1 MTETIELY
9 TVNDIAKSLNMTIQT
24 VRDYIKRGDLI
35 ASKIGR
41 QYIVT
46 SENYRAF
53 IEAHQI

>member
-1 MTETIELY
+1 MTDTIELY

-24 VRDYIKRGDLI
+24 VCDYIKRGDLI

-41 QYIVT
+41 RYIIT

>member
-1 MTETIELY
+1 MNDTIELY

-41 QYIVT
+41 RYIIT

>member
-1 MTETIELY
+1 MTDTIELY

-41 QYIVT
+41 RYIVT

>member
-1 MTETIELY
+1 MTDTIELY

>member
-1 MTETIELY
+1 MTDTIELY

-41 QYIVT
+41 RYIIT